1 MIVLDCCNNYDTIQ
15 AGRQASILR
24 GDMLMIQYKRIDVSE
39 KKELTEL
46 INTVQEGLEKKEFFV
61 PFSDEEIDKMFDES
75 NAVTYGAY
83 DNGKLVGT
91 AQFYLGDEFV
101 DGIKAALEVKDA
113 LAGEF
118 GGVLVLKEYRG
129 NGIMKQF
136 SKILINEAKI
146 RNYDYIVSVAY
157 PENIASNKAIS
168 AMGAR
173 LIKTDYLGEYFR
185 NMYFENCK
193 CKLDT
198 CTVEIS

>member
-1 MIVLDCCNNYDTIQ
+1 
-15 AGRQASILR
+15 
-24 GDMLMIQYKRIDVSE
+24 MIQYKRIDVSE
-39 KKELTEL
+39 KKELTDL

-185 NMYFENCK
+185 NMYLLTLKENPN
-193 CKLDT
+193 L
-198 CTVEIS
+198 